1 MMELSCGTVVQTTPR
16 SVSVGQHL
24 YSRRETYSGR
34 PSNTPTAPT
43 CERQTVGGEK
53 TLEVTTQRKSGL
65 TPPLVSLPGW
75 TMVNCDEAES
85 QQSVTEL
92 PLHTSQEQLNQGL
105 SRCSPSCDEAKSQ
118 QSVTEL
124 PLHTSQEQLNQGLSR
139 CSPSCDEAKSQQT
152 AQSRFITI
160 LAPSCDEAKSQ
171 QSVTELPLHTS
182 QEQLN
187 QGLSRCSP
195 SCDEAKS
202 QQSVTEL
209 PLHTSQE
216 QLNQGLSRCSPS
228 CDEAKSQQSVT
239 ELPLHTSQ
247 EQLNQGLSRCSPSC
261 DEAESQQTV
270 PLRASSV
277 SLASEYGART
287 GCDVV
292 AAST

>member
-1 MMELSCGTVVQTTPR
+1 MCPGIRVLCCPALLSGTVVQTSPR
-16 SVSVGQHL
+16 SVSIGQHL

-34 PSNTPTAPT
+34 LSNTPTAPT
-43 CERQTVGGEK
+43 PCERQTVDGEK
-53 TLEVTTQRKSGL
+53 TLEVTTQRKSRALHATTGQFTWLDNGQVL
-65 TPPLVSLPGW
+65 TTW
-75 TMVNCDEAES
+75 KCYIEREDN
-85 QQSVTEL
+85 
-92 PLHTSQEQLNQGL
+92 SQERGVARVGENKKVKCGK
-105 SRCSPSCDEAKSQ
+105 SCDEAKSQ

-139 CSPSCDEAKSQQT
+139 CSPSCDEA
-152 AQSRFITI
+152 
-160 LAPSCDEAKSQ
+160 ESQ

-247 EQLNQGLSRCSPSC
+247 EQLNQG
-261 DEAESQQTV
+261 
-270 PLRASSV
+270 ASSV